1 MASYNKDERNVHGIG
16 REIETKLPENPTFT
30 LPVGKIFVLREIRFY
45 VYSYDE
51 RITRETVDRSS
62 NILADAIMRNLDF
75 RIAKIALEI
84 PFAWVCDWKDIVR
97 MAGKL

>member
-30 LPVGKIFVLREIRFY
+30 LPVGKIFVLREIRY

-51 RITRETVDRSS
+51 RIVRETVDRSS
-62 NILADAIMRNLDF
+62 NILADVIMRNLDF
-75 RIAKIALEI
+75 RIATIALEI
-84 PFAWVCDWKDIVR
+84 PFAWVCDWKDTVR

>member
-30 LPVGKIFVLREIRFY
+30 LPVGKIFVLREIRY

-51 RITRETVDRSS
+51 RIVRETVHRSS
-62 NILADAIMRNLDF
+62 NILADVIMRNLDF

-84 PFAWVCDWKDIVR
+84 PFAWVCD
-97 MAGKL
+97 